1 MDKKQLRREFDL
13 LSLEGVQCDKS
24 YADAQ
29 HQVYGLLAR
38 AYIYF
43 RKVQGVPNFLLDLYD
58 AHGITYDASE
68 NMINFRPFVRVTFRL
83 SLPNLTDA
91 ERNQQHLTPG
101 SQNNRLSDYANALAA
116 VDAEWNA
123 NPDGYKHE
131 AEAKLTSF
139 ISDRGLRQIIKDG
152 KDEKDKAS
160 GKNPPPDEADINA
173 TRKALAETALLKIT
187 SDKTKIGSATI
198 TKPEQVHFGA
208 DGLTA
213 CICRL
218 NKATGAFEII
228 ATSSDDNVIRGIA
241 EGDTARLNWISS
253 PALQTL
259 AEVVATQSFPSR
271 FIPGGNRAKLT
282 GALKAWYNAVYLE
295 EGKAKGTANNRRL
308 VLRGRDILLSSRR
321 SDASVV
327 TILRPI
333 HRLVP
338 KVTDE
343 YYLRPENLRT
353 LEEWIENKTIAA
365 RTSTPKAAL
374 GKADA
379 KVSAPYMLTV
389 KNTATDTKENR
400 LFFYDVHRVE
410 DNPNSMGQVD
420 FAPKQYKAAWSFS
433 ANREWLMHLRNQF
446 LDNWFRLAAA
456 GKKLKRWEN
465 NFFEITVTATRI
477 VFGYEIDDTN
487 TNPSETIKLAK
498 PAKVTEGASYKFRVS
513 TKDLAPILYNISD
526 FGIGGDIKFAGDA
539 SVMTIQFKTEMGQ
552 YTVAIPTV
560 TGDAKKLE
568 RDATHFKAYAAR
580 GDEIGKD

>member
-13 LSLEGVQCDKS
+13 LSLEGVKCDKS
-24 YADAQ
+24 YAKAQ

-38 AYIYF
+38 AYLYF

-58 AHGITYDASE
+58 AHGVTYKASE
-68 NMINFRPFVRVTFRL
+68 NIINFRPFVRVIFRL

-91 ERNQQHLTPG
+91 EAKQQNLTKG
-101 SQNNRLSDYANALAA
+101 SQNNRISDYANALAA
-116 VDAEWNA
+116 VDAAWNA
-123 NPDGYKHE
+123 NPDGYNDE
-131 AEAKLTSF
+131 AEAKLTAI
-139 ISDRGLRQIIKDG
+139 ISDRGLRQIIEDG

-160 GKNPPPDEADINA
+160 GKNPPPDEADISA

-187 SDKTKIGSATI
+187 SEKTKIGSATI

-282 GALKAWYNAVYLE
+282 GALKAWHNAVYLE

-327 TILRPI
+327 TILRPTY
-333 HRLVP
+333 RLVP

-343 YYLRPENLRT
+343 YYLRPDNLRMI
-353 LEEWIENKTIAA
+353 EEWIENKTIAA
-365 RTSTPKAAL
+365 RKCTPNATL
-374 GKADA
+374 GKADEGVVA
-379 KVSAPYMLTV
+379 DFMLTV
-389 KNTATDTKENR
+389 SNKATGSSENR
-400 LFFYDVHRVE
+400 LFFYDVHRVA
-410 DNPNSMGQVD
+410 DNANSMGQVD
-420 FAPKQYKAAWSFS
+420 FVPKQFKAEWSFA

-446 LDNWFRLAAA
+446 LDDWFRLAAA
-456 GKKLKRWEN
+456 GKKLRRWEN

-487 TNPSETIKLAK
+487 THPSAIIKLTK
-498 PAKVTEGASYKFRVS
+498 NAKVTKGASFKFRVS

-526 FGIGGDIKFAGDA
+526 FSIGSDIKFAGDG
-539 SVMTIQFKTEMGQ
+539 SVMKIEFKTDMGQ
-552 YTVAIPTV
+552 YIVAIPTV
-560 TGDAKKLE
+560 TGEAKKLD
-568 RDATHFKAYAAR
+568 RDATHFEAYAAR
-580 GDEIGKD
+580 GDGIGKD